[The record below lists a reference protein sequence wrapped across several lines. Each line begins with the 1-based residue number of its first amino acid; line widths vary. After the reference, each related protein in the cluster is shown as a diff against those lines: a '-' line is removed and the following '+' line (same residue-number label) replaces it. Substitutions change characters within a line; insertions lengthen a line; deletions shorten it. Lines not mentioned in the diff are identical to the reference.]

1 MFNKYY
7 EIKSVYEREN
17 KETKENE
24 VVVICNEIKWKW
36 IVTSYTQFFVFT
48 PMEFASKFW
57 SEVKKDQRN
66 FGLERLPLEVWVKY
80 EYEVHWINRNLPDNL
95 K

>member
-66 FGLERLPLEVWVKY
+66 FWLERLPLEVWVKY

>member
-48 PMEFASKFW
+48 PIEFASKFW

-66 FGLERLPLEVWVKY
+66 FWLERLPLEVWVKY